1 MDWFSIAFIISIAAP
16 IPGLWMVL
24 IVKPGIKKK
33 TGKNLLP
40 FICNTT
46 LASGIIIYISF
57 IICIIK
63 GKHTDV
69 SVEYEKYPIQK
80 LTFSDVY
87 FNNMECNSFSEEY
100 VILENPSDKYK
111 NIVVAETEHYTIQ
124 WLFKIRTSD
133 SKYHVYLSE
142 DVYQRF
148 QDGNTTYE
156 CEE

>member
-16 IPGLWMVL
+16 MSGLWMVV
-24 IVKPGIKKK
+24 IVKPKIKKK

-40 FICNTT
+40 LICDIT

-57 IICIIK
+57 LICIIK

-69 SVEYEKYPIQK
+69 FVKYEKYPIQK
-80 LTFSDVY
+80 LTFSNVY
-87 FNNMECNSFSEEY
+87 FNDMECNSLSEEY
-100 VILENPSDKYK
+100 VILENPNDKYK
-111 NIVVAETEHYTIQ
+111 NIIVVETEYYTIQ

-142 DVYQRF
+142 SVYQRF
-148 QDGNTTYE
+148 QDGNVIYK
-156 CEE
+156 CQK